1 MLGKIKAPLLSK
13 DPIKPVNTSNEN
25 IGRDFSKEMLGLG
38 RLSYFIVLIIAKE
51 TIAMIIVVLMIL

>member
-51 TIAMIIVVLMIL
+51 TIAM